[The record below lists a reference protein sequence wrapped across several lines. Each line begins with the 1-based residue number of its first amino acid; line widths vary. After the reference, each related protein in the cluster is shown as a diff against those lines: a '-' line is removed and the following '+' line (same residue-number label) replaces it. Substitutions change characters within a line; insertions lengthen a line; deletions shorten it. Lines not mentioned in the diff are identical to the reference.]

1 MIKFDSK
8 EFIEA
13 ELEAKDRLRGEV
25 LADEMFAPKLRRMFD
40 IQDNSEGQ
48 ELREIERENVEAA
61 RKQDN

>member
-1 MIKFDSK
+1 MMTFDSK

-25 LADEMFAPKLRRMFD
+25 LAEEMFAPKLRRMFH

-48 ELREIERENVEAA
+48 ELREQERMNVEAA

>member
-25 LADEMFAPKLRRMFD
+25 LAEEMFAPKLRRMFH

-48 ELREIERENVEAA
+48 ELREQERMNVEAA

>member
-1 MIKFDSK
+1 MITQDSK

-25 LADEMFAPKLRRMFD
+25 LAEEMFAPKLRRMFH

-48 ELREIERENVEAA
+48 ELREQERMNVEAA